1 MCARN
6 MHTRNYYPFFLPFFG
21 LQSYMVFFFL
31 TIPKNMYSNDGSKR
45 LFCFFCFAYYKEMI
59 IFATSYDLNSF
70 FEAYIIISYDICFNF
85 LYTF

>member
-45 LFCFFCFAYYKEMI
+45 LFWFFALLITKK
-59 IFATSYDLNSF
+59 
-70 FEAYIIISYDICFNF
+70 
-85 LYTF
+85 

>member
-31 TIPKNMYSNDGSKR
+31 TIPKNMYSNDESKR
-45 LFCFFCFAYYKEMI
+45 LFWFFALLITKK
-59 IFATSYDLNSF
+59 
-70 FEAYIIISYDICFNF
+70 
-85 LYTF
+85 